1 MKVDEIKLNV
11 VTYINNLLKQMWDS
25 NNLLDRLKIATVEY
39 WIHQNTWKLDDIL
52 NKFVDR
58 NGEIDIREAIDF
70 FSNSIFDAN
79 GQFTLNLRDSFK
91 NNALKDYIPDKI
103 VVFTRN
109 DINNIFHIQDDSYTI
124 NHINSN
130 NSFRGSE

>member
-11 VTYINNLLKQMWDS
+11 VTYINNLLKQMWNS

-58 NGEIDIREAIDF
+58 SGEIDIREAIDF

-91 NNALKDYIPDKI
+91 DNALKDYIPDKI

-109 DINNIFHIQDDSYTI
+109 DINNIFHIQDDPYTI
-124 NHINSN
+124 NHINPN
-130 NSFRGSE
+130 NSVGGSE